1 MPKLYVPTCD
11 VREDGRGSGGAAP
24 LTLPG
29 RTLTLPG
36 RTLTLTCWTLT
47 LTCRP
52 LTWPS
57 RTLSLTGRLV
67 AAPRRLA
74 GLAAA
79 VALTVLLRAALLAT
93 V

>member
-11 VREDGRGSGGAAP
+11 VGEDGRGSGGVAA
-24 LTLPG
+24 
-29 RTLTLPG
+29 LTLPG
-36 RTLTLTCWTLT
+36 RTLTLTCRSLALPCGSRTG
-47 LTCRP
+47 
-52 LTWPS
+52 PS
-57 RTLSLTGRLV
+57 RTLALAGRLV

>member
-29 RTLTLPG
+29 RTLTL
-36 RTLTLTCWTLT
+36 TCRPLT

-52 LTWPS
+52 LARPS
-57 RTLSLTGRLV
+57 RTLALAGRLV
-67 AAPRRLA
+67 ATPSRLA

-79 VALTVLLRAALLAT
+79 VALTVLLRAAVLAT